1 MLWDG
6 SSKVRRHADPDAAQV
21 VGAGYRGGALRRRLV
36 GLCATGGAALVV
48 LWCVSVASAN
58 VTPSV
63 GKVGERNPAA
73 DGASLYQAECARC
86 HGEEGDGD
94 QEGPSLRGLPAGEG
108 TIPGVA
114 DLIRSGPGPMP
125 AFSKFSDAEVDEI
138 ARYVVE
144 AFGTVGDVARG
155 GELYRL
161 NCAGCHG
168 AAGRG
173 GALIYSDGNAP
184 NLEHFTDADVV
195 WAIRGGPGTMPA
207 FNVEALPDAATA
219 SIARYVAV
227 LREPAQPGGVAI
239 APPGPVTEGL
249 IAGLLGL
256 GAALLA
262 AVAVT
267 RGGRG

>member
-1 MLWDG
+1 MRLF
-6 SSKVRRHADPDAAQV
+6 AAS
-21 VGAGYRGGALRRRLV
+21 GGL
-36 GLCATGGAALVV
+36 LVV
-48 LWCVSVASAN
+48 LWFVSGAAAQTAS
-58 VTPSV
+58 TPQ
-63 GKVGERNPAA
+63 GVGERNPPA

-86 HGEEGDGD
+86 HGDEGDGD
-94 QEGPSLRGLPAGEG
+94 QEGPSLRGLPTGEE

-125 AFSKFSDAEVDEI
+125 AFSKFTDAEVDEI

-184 NLEHFTDADVV
+184 NLEQFTDADVV

-207 FNVEALPDAATA
+207 FNVEALPDVATA

-239 APPGPVTEGL
+239 GPPGPVTEGL

-262 AVAVT
+262 AVVVT